1 MGFNAAWAKILG
13 IVLVLIGILGFFMGD
28 SVLGFGVNS
37 THNYVHVLSGLILLW
52 AGFGA
57 GGKRAKTYNLI
68 FGIVYLL
75 VAIVGFMNVMSIVD
89 LLALNPADNWLH
101 LLIGVITTAI
111 GLWA

>member
-1 MGFNAAWAKILG
+1 MGFNATWAKILG
-13 IVLVLIGILGFFMGD
+13 VILVLVGLLGFFMGD
-28 SVLGFGVNS
+28 SVLGFDVNP
-37 THNYVHVLSGLILLW
+37 THNFVHIISGLIILW

-57 GGKRAKTYNLI
+57 GGQHAKTYNLI

-75 VAIVGFMNVMSIVD
+75 VAVVGFVNVMSLVD

-101 LLIGVITTAI
+101 LLIGVVTTAI